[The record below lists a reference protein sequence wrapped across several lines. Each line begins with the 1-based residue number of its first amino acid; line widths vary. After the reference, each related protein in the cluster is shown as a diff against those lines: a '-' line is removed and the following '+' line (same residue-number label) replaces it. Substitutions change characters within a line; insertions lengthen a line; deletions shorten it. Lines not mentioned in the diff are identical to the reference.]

1 MAKQRIPIKS
11 VRDFGK
17 AHGLTHVVVFG
28 FSGLQHVATWGK
40 TAVNAGE
47 AADFGNKLKRSLGWP
62 ESLCNAQPA
71 RVARLM
77 DANAR
82 LQDRVRRLERELQA
96 ERDAIAAAL
105 V

>member
-40 TAVNAGE
+40 TTQQAAE
-47 AADFGNKLKRSLGWP
+47 AADFGNRMKRDLGWP
-62 ESLCNAQPA
+62 ESLCNAQPS
-71 RVARLM
+71 RVTRLM

-82 LQDRVRRLERELQA
+82 LMDRVRRLERELQA